1 MTDGTPLHREETES
15 PAAHAAG
22 IGERLPRLG
31 PRGEGWVA
39 LQALLLGAVTASG
52 RRGAAWPRAGRA
64 LRLAVAGPAALAGAA
79 LFFGGGGKL
88 GRQLTP
94 FPRPVDGATLRRDG
108 VYGVVRHPIYG
119 GLLLLTLAWTLV
131 TSPAALPPWAATV
144 IFFDVKRRREEA
156 WLTERHADYEE
167 YHAQVPHAML
177 PYLW

>member
-1 MTDGTPLHREETES
+1 MTDGTPLHNEG
-15 PAAHAAG
+15 PASAAARSAG
-22 IGERLPRLG
+22 IGERLPSLG

-39 LQALLLGAVTASG
+39 LQAALLSAVTASG
-52 RRGAAWPRAGRA
+52 RRGAPWPRATRA

-94 FPRPVDGATLRRDG
+94 FPRPVDGAALRRDG

-119 GLLLLTLAWTLV
+119 GLLLLTLAWALV

-144 IFFDVKRRREEA
+144 IFFDAKRRREEV
-156 WLTERHADYEE
+156 WLAERHADYDQ
-167 YHAQVPHAML
+167 YRAQVPHALL
-177 PYLW
+177 PYVW